1 MSAREELEKHAGEL
15 LENTGI
21 KAEIVEEQNRIFVIL
36 TKVPLPAGCANVAC
50 TDVLFITDTQYPLS
64 AMDMFY
70 TEVEVVR
77 ANGTPFENSES
88 IEEYCGR
95 KWRRFSYHR
104 NAPWKPGGN
113 PLLDH
118 FALMETRWTAKA
130 KR

>member
-1 MSAREELEKHAGEL
+1 MSAREELEKHAREL
-15 LENTGI
+15 TESTGI
-21 KAEIVEEQNRIFVIL
+21 KVEIIEQANRIFVIL
-36 TKVPLPAGCANVAC
+36 SKVGLPSGCANVAC
-50 TDVLFITDTQYPLS
+50 TDMLFITDTQYPLS

-77 ANGTPFENSES
+77 ANGTLFENSES
-88 IEEYCGR
+88 IEEYVGR

-104 NAPWKPGGN
+104 NTPWKSAGN

>member
-95 KWRRFSYHR
+95 KWRRFSYHK
-104 NAPWKPGGN
+104 NQIYKC
-113 PLLDH
+113 L
-118 FALMETRWTAKA
+118 
-130 KR
+130 